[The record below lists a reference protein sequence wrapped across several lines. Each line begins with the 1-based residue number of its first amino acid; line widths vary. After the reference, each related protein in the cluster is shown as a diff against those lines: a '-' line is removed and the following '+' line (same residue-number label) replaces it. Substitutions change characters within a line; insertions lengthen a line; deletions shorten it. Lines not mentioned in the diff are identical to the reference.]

1 MALHLRRDLRRWRG
15 QHGFEPLEIVDL
27 RGDGDLVAAVD
38 RDMVANVGAEARDG
52 WGPLRLA
59 LQLALDVDD
68 SAGEDDLRHGTPFE
82 GCAYCLS
89 VQTPARCGG
98 PGA

>member
-1 MALHLRRDLRRWRG
+1 MAW
-15 QHGFEPLEIVDL
+15 QFQVVDL

-52 WGPLRLA
+52 GGTLRLA
-59 LQLALDVDD
+59 LQPALDVDD
-68 SAGEDDLRHGTPFE
+68 SVGEDDLRHGTSFE
-82 GCAYCLS
+82 GCAFCLS

-98 PGA
+98 PGV